1 MGLTS
6 YLLRGNIPVRTM
18 EGKQGSEGRQSI
30 PKQGGETMVAMATTT
45 ATATATVIW
54 TISKVK
60 TKDNKEVRTHY
71 FENMDEGLI
80 KLLERKGI
88 ISKLPKKLRTNTL
101 VVVDKTAALINRV
114 LIDNGVQVEIKEV
127 EE

>member
-1 MGLTS
+1 M
-6 YLLRGNIPVRTM
+6 
-18 EGKQGSEGRQSI
+18 
-30 PKQGGETMVAMATTT
+30 T

-54 TISKVK
+54 TVSKVK
-60 TKDNKEVRTHY
+60 TKDNKVVRTHY
-71 FENMDEGLI
+71 FENIDEDTI

-101 VVVDKTAALINRV
+101 VVADKTAALINRE
-114 LIDNGVQVEIKEV
+114 LIDNGVLVEVKEV

>member
-1 MGLTS
+1 M
-6 YLLRGNIPVRTM
+6 M
-18 EGKQGSEGRQSI
+18 
-30 PKQGGETMVAMATTT
+30 

-54 TISKVK
+54 TVSKVK
-60 TKDNKEVRTHY
+60 TKDNKVVRTHY
-71 FENMDEGLI
+71 FENIDEDTI

-101 VVVDKTAALINRV
+101 VVADKTAALINRE
-114 LIDNGVQVEIKEV
+114 LIDNGVLVEVKEV

>member
-1 MGLTS
+1 MELTS
-6 YLLRGNIPVRTM
+6 YLLRGNILVRTM
-18 EGKQGSEGRQSI
+18 EGSKEAKADRQSI
-30 PKQGGETMVAMATTT
+30 PKRGGETMVATT
-45 ATATATVIW
+45 TATVIW
-54 TISKVK
+54 TIAKVK

-80 KLLERKGI
+80 KLLERKRI

-101 VVVDKTAALINRV
+101 VVVDKTAALINRE

>member
-6 YLLRGNIPVRTM
+6 YLLRGNIPVRMM
-18 EGKQGSEGRQSI
+18 EGKQGSERRQTRQNT
-30 PKQGGETMVAMATTT
+30 PKRGGETM
-45 ATATATVIW
+45 TATVTW

-71 FENMDEGLI
+71 FENIDEGLI

-101 VVVDKTAALINRV
+101 VVVDKTAALINRE

>member
-1 MGLTS
+1 MELTS
-6 YLLRGNIPVRTM
+6 YLLRGNILVRTM
-18 EGKQGSEGRQSI
+18 EGKQGSEGRQSK
-30 PKQGGETMVAMATTT
+30 PKRGGETMM

-54 TISKVK
+54 TIAKVK

-71 FENMDEGLI
+71 FANMDEGLI
-80 KLLERKGI
+80 KMLEKKGI

-101 VVVDKTAALINRV
+101 VVVDKTAALINRE